1 MSDAPIYLDHNA
13 TSPPHPAVLEVALPL
28 ITQHWGNTGSA
39 HSLARAPHAAVE
51 LARGQLAAWAGA
63 RAKDVVFCS
72 GATEA
77 NNLVVLSAEGR
88 VLCTATEHPS
98 VLEAV
103 QLRGGV
109 VLPVDGDGLLKLDC
123 LSEELAKGAG
133 LLSVLA
139 ANNETGVRQ
148 DTDAIHAVCKAAG
161 VPLHLD
167 CAQLVGRHEAPE
179 NWEYMTVTG
188 HKAGGLKGAGAL
200 LRRQGQAL
208 HALSHGGGQERGF
221 RAGTLNPAPIASLG
235 VVATLS
241 HSTEIKSL
249 RDQLEAACVALGARV
264 TGAGASR
271 LWNTS
276 NLVFEG
282 IQSDMLVVGLDL
294 EGVCASAGSA
304 CSSGAA
310 KTSAVLQAMGVDH
323 SALRLSL
330 GWSTRAQDITR
341 AIEVLKVVVARQRA
355 LGSESWQG

>member
-1 MSDAPIYLDHNA
+1 MSKTPIYLDHNA
-13 TSPPHPAVLEVALPL
+13 TSPPHPAVLDAALRL
-28 ITQHWGNTGSA
+28 ITSDWGNTGSA

-51 LARGQLAAWAGA
+51 RARGQLADWAGA

-77 NNLVVLSAEGR
+77 NNLVVLGAQGR
-88 VLCTATEHPS
+88 VLCSATEHPS
-98 VLEAV
+98 VMEAV
-103 QLRGGV
+103 QLRGGAV
-109 VLPVDGDGLLKLDC
+109 IPVDGRGLLDLTR
-123 LSEELAKGAG
+123 LEEELAQGAG

-139 ANNETGVRQ
+139 ANNETGVLQ
-148 DTDAIHAVCKAAG
+148 DTDRIHQLTQAAG

-167 CAQLVGRHEAPE
+167 CAQLVGRHKAPQR
-179 NWEYMTVTG
+179 WEYMTVTG

-200 LRRQGQAL
+200 LRRQGLAL
-208 HALSHGGGQERGF
+208 QPLSHGGGQERGL

-241 HSTEIKSL
+241 HSQEIRAL
-249 RDQLEAACVALGARV
+249 RDRLEAACVALGGRIS
-264 TGAGASR
+264 GAEAPR
-271 LWNTS
+271 LWNTC
-276 NLVFEG
+276 NVVFEG

-310 KTSAVLQAMGVDH
+310 KASSVLQAMGIQH

-330 GWSTRAQDITR
+330 GWSTTTQDIAR
-341 AIEVLKVVVARQRA
+341 AIEVLKLVVARQRA

>member
-1 MSDAPIYLDHNA
+1 MSDVPIYLDHNA
-13 TSPPHPAVLEVALPL
+13 TSPPHPAVLDVALPL
-28 ITQHWGNTGSA
+28 IQEHWGNTGSA

-51 LARGQLAAWAGA
+51 HARGQLATWAGA
-63 RAKDVVFCS
+63 RAKDLVFCS

-77 NNLVVLSAEGR
+77 NNLVVLGASGR

-103 QLRGGV
+103 QLRGGL
-109 VLPVDGDGLLKLDC
+109 VLPVDGDGLLDLEC
-123 LSEELAKGAG
+123 LEEELSKGAG

-148 DTDAIHAVCKAAG
+148 DTETIYAMAKAAG

-179 NWEYMTVTG
+179 NWDYMTVTG

-200 LRRQGQAL
+200 LRRQGIALQAL
-208 HALSHGGGQERGF
+208 SYGGGQERGY

-241 HSTEIKSL
+241 HSSEIKTL
-249 RDQLEAACVALGARV
+249 RDQLEAACVSLGARV
-264 TGAGASR
+264 TGAGAPR
-271 LWNTS
+271 LWNTC
-276 NLVFEG
+276 NVVFEG

-310 KTSAVLQAMGVDH
+310 KASGVLQAMGIDH

-330 GWSTRAQDITR
+330 GWSTQAQDIAR

-355 LGSESWQG
+355 LGSESWHG

>member
-51 LARGQLAAWAGA
+51 HARGQLAAWAGA
-63 RAKDVVFCS
+63 RPKDVVFCS

-77 NNLVVLSAEGR
+77 NNLVVLGAQGR

-103 QLRGGV
+103 QLRGGTV
-109 VLPVDGDGLLKLDC
+109 IPVDGDGLVDLRCLKQ
-123 LSEELAKGAG
+123 ELAQGAG

-148 DTDAIHAVCKAAG
+148 DTDAIHELANAAG

-167 CAQLVGRHEAPE
+167 CAQLVGRHEAPDR
-179 NWEYMTVTG
+179 WEYMTVTG

-208 HALSHGGGQERGF
+208 KGLSHGGGQERGF

-241 HSTEIKSL
+241 HSPEIKEL
-249 RDQLEAACVALGARV
+249 RDRIEAACVALGGRV
-264 TGAGASR
+264 TGAEAPR
-271 LWNTS
+271 LWNTC
-276 NLVFEG
+276 NVVFEG

-310 KTSAVLQAMGVDH
+310 KASAVLQAMGIQH

-330 GWSTRAQDITR
+330 GWSTTTQDVAR